1 MWEEHLKH
9 EFSTKNTEE
18 TIKTMVRSFSHI
30 ARLHVLPCGAVRI
43 FFMSFC
49 LSLRAQ

>member
-18 TIKTMVRSFSHI
+18 TIKTMVRSF
-30 ARLHVLPCGAVRI
+30 PCHT
-43 FFMSFC
+43 
-49 LSLRAQ
+49 